1 MLRQAAASLL
11 SFYRLFLF
19 LGTRSTTKM
28 ITAAAIARA
37 MISPVKRKP
46 FSSRSSI
53 RVLPVE
59 SGVVVI
65 SGFIMEDDSG
75 ILLVLGACVLAGDV
89 VSGLSIVVMG
99 AVASVTVGAVASVT
113 AGAVVWAQTAVVS
126 EKRSA
131 RRTKNE
137 SKRNPLSFDMT
148 TDPFGV

>member
-99 AVASVTVGAVASVT
+99 AVASVT

-148 TDPFGV
+148 TDPFVV